1 MQIDLELY
9 RRTVLVGAEPFVHL
23 SAIDIAPDLP
33 QKTLIFIHGFGG
45 QATQWRYQLEH
56 FALAHRVIAL
66 DLRGHGRSD
75 KPPSHYTLAE
85 ILHDLE
91 SALERLQVPERFV
104 LIGHS
109 FGGALVTEYALAHP
123 DRIEHLILIAT
134 AGEFRLN
141 ALTRLLF
148 RLPLAILRPLEQFT
162 RTWLQAPFH
171 VLKPWY
177 QNTLAPWRGWERFQ
191 ALQTPT
197 LIIRGHLDFLFEKPM
212 FEKVALTIPN
222 AEDVDV
228 GASGHLVM
236 LERRDAVNR
245 AIQRTLEGS
254 NLRSWRTT
262 NHADEA
268 ATRGALLRQR
278 PWLAHYEQ
286 NVPFTMAAPHVPLP
300 FLLES
305 AARRFPRQIAIQS
318 ARTQIT
324 YQQLDEMV
332 NQFANALLALGLQ
345 KGERVMLLLPDLPQ
359 FIIAFYGALK
369 AGAVVV
375 LTPPQTETGELL
387 SQIQS
392 TATKVLVTIYE
403 SSETARQMQTAAGLG
418 HVIFT
423 RQHEWPD
430 RAVADPMP
438 LGQTQAGVHHFTKLL
453 ENRSTLA
460 PEVPI
465 TDTELALIQYT
476 SGTTGAAKGVML
488 SHRNLLAN
496 TLQTRYWIP
505 TAQEGKERFLCA
517 LSFSHIYGLTT
528 TLNVPIA
535 LGATLILEPGFDLA
549 RVLNAIKRY
558 KPTIFSGVPGM
569 YIAINNFPDVRK
581 MGIESINLCISGS
594 APLPVEVQEGFEK
607 LTKGRLVEGYGLTEA
622 APVTHANPLNGRRKV
637 GTIGI
642 PLPSTEATIFDL
654 ASGEPGVEAGQI
666 GELAVRGPQVM
677 LGYWQ
682 QPEATAQVLHKDGWL
697 LTGDVAQMDAEG
709 YFRIIA
715 RKADMWYPDR
725 AINASHEP
733 AFPRDIEE
741 VLYEVP
747 QIKEAAVIAIANQP
761 IAFVSTNTDRPTAEA
776 LIAYCRRRLP
786 PELVPRLVIF
796 VEDFPR
802 NFIGKILRK
811 ELVKRVEQFK
821 NLNEFTASQ

>member
-1 MQIDLELY
+1 M
-9 RRTVLVGAEPFVHL
+9 
-23 SAIDIAPDLP
+23 
-33 QKTLIFIHGFGG
+33 
-45 QATQWRYQLEH
+45 
-56 FALAHRVIAL
+56 
-66 DLRGHGRSD
+66 
-75 KPPSHYTLAE
+75 
-85 ILHDLE
+85 
-91 SALERLQVPERFV
+91 
-104 LIGHS
+104 
-109 FGGALVTEYALAHP
+109 
-123 DRIEHLILIAT
+123 
-134 AGEFRLN
+134 
-141 ALTRLLF
+141 
-148 RLPLAILRPLEQFT
+148 
-162 RTWLQAPFH
+162 
-171 VLKPWY
+171 
-177 QNTLAPWRGWERFQ
+177 
-191 ALQTPT
+191 PT

-212 FEKVALTIPN
+212 FEKVATAVPN

-236 LERRDAVNR
+236 LERHDAVNR
-245 AIQRTLEGS
+245 AIERVLEGP
-254 NLRSWRTT
+254 NTRSWRTDH
-262 NHADEA
+262 HADEA
-268 ATRGALLRQR
+268 AERGALLRQR

-286 NVPFTMAAPHVPLP
+286 DVPFTIAIPHVPLP

-305 AARRFPRQIAIQS
+305 AVRRFPRHMAIQS
-318 ARTQIT
+318 AGTGIT
-324 YQQLDEMV
+324 YQQLDEAV

-359 FIIAFYGALK
+359 FIIAFYGTLK
-369 AGAVVV
+369 AGAVAV
-375 LTPPQTETGELL
+375 LTPPQTENSELL
-387 SQIQS
+387 SQLQS
-392 TATKVLVTIYE
+392 TAAKILVTIYE
-403 SSETARQMQTAAGLG
+403 NSEIAGQMQKAGLV

-423 RQHEWPD
+423 RKQEWTVGVEAE
-430 RAVADPMP
+430 RTP
-438 LGQTQAGVHHFTKLL
+438 LGQDQADVHHFTSLL
-453 ENRSTLA
+453 EKQSNSA
-460 PEVPI
+460 PEVSI
-465 TDTELALIQYT
+465 ADTELALIQYT

-496 TLQTRYWIP
+496 TLQTRHWIP

-517 LSFSHIYGLTT
+517 LSFSHMYGLTT
-528 TLNVPIA
+528 TLNVPLA

-569 YIAINNFPDVRK
+569 YVAINNFPGVRK

-654 ASGEPGVEAGQI
+654 ASGEPGMEAGQI

-697 LTGDVAQMDAEG
+697 LTGDVAQMDPEG

-725 AINASHEP
+725 PSNATGEP

-747 QIKEAAVIAIANQP
+747 QVKEAAVIAIANQP
-761 IAFVSTNTDRPTAEA
+761 IAFVTTSADRPTAEA
-776 LIAYCRRRLP
+776 LIAYCRRRLS

-811 ELVKRVEQFK
+811 ELVKRFEQLK
-821 NLNEFTASQ
+821 QLSEFTTSD

>member
-9 RRTVLVGAEPFVHL
+9 RRTVPVATEPIVRL
-23 SAIDIAPDLP
+23 AAIDIAPDLP

-45 QATQWRYQLEH
+45 QATQWRYQLEY
-56 FALAHRVIAL
+56 FAWAHRVIAL

-75 KPPSHYTLAE
+75 KPPGSYTMPE

-91 SALERLQVPERFV
+91 RALERLQIPERFV
-104 LIGHS
+104 LVGHS

-123 DRIEHLILIAT
+123 ERIDHLILIAT

-148 RLPLAILRPLEQFT
+148 KLPLAILRPLEQFT
-162 RTWLQAPFH
+162 HTWLEAPFH

-177 QNTLAPWRGWERFQ
+177 QNTLAPWRGWERFR
-191 ALQTPT
+191 ALQVPT
-197 LIIRGHLDFLFEKPM
+197 LIIRGHLDLLFEKPM
-212 FEKVALTIPN
+212 FEKVATTIPN

-245 AIQRTLEGS
+245 AVERVLEGS
-254 NLRSWRTT
+254 NLRSWRTD
-262 NHADEA
+262 NQAEEA
-268 ATRGALLRQR
+268 AARGALLRQR

-286 NVPFTMAAPHVPLP
+286 DVPFTIAAPHVPLP

-305 AARRFPRQIAIQS
+305 AVRRFPRQIAIQ
-318 ARTQIT
+318 ADGVQIT
-324 YQQLDEMV
+324 YQQLDQAV
-332 NQFANALLALGLQ
+332 NQFANALLALGLK

-369 AGAVVV
+369 AGIVVV
-375 LTPPQTETGELL
+375 LTPPQTETSELL
-387 SQIQS
+387 GQLQS
-392 TATKVLVTIYE
+392 TAAKVLVTIYE
-403 SSETARQMQTAAGLG
+403 SSETAAQMQAATGLA

-430 RAVADPMP
+430 GAGSEQTPLVQARA
-438 LGQTQAGVHHFTKLL
+438 GIHHFAKLL
-453 ENRSTLA
+453 ENQSNIA

-465 TDTELALIQYT
+465 ADTELALIQYT

-496 TLQTRYWIP
+496 TLQTRHWIP
-505 TAQEGKERFLCA
+505 AAQEGKERFLCA
-517 LSFSHIYGLTT
+517 LSFSHMYGLTT

-569 YIAINNFPDVRK
+569 YVAINNFPDVRK

-594 APLPVEVQEGFEK
+594 APLPIEVQEGFEK

-622 APVTHANPLNGRRKV
+622 APVTHANPLHGRRKV

-682 QPEATAQVLHKDGWL
+682 QPEATAQVLRKDGWL

-725 AINASHEP
+725 PLNPTGEP

-761 IAFVSTNTDRPTAEA
+761 IAFVTTNTDRPTAEA

-786 PELVPRLVIF
+786 PELVPRVVIF

-811 ELVKRVEQFK
+811 ELVKRFEQLK
-821 NLNEFTASQ
+821 HLSEFTASS